1 MNIDRPL
8 DDLVKDSL
16 KAKRAE
22 KAAKKKEQLE
32 SKKKSQT
39 PQSSSE
45 GKKPSKGGDTKG
57 NNLRVKG
64 PIGKKRRPKK
74 NNNKNRPSNSNV
86 QLQDITEDDIAEAYA
101 NSASRKPGPSHINR
115 STKNRL
121 SGTKIVVSNLHP
133 DVTEDDIAELFGT
146 VGSLKNARLMKYGNR
161 DSIGEAE
168 VVFENMADALEA
180 IKRYNMVPLDN
191 QPLHI
196 TLVTASAS
204 AGKQQQQRRPNRT
217 NQRKP
222 SPDNGSYE
230 DRDQSPRNGG
240 GGGGFRQTSPDDDR
254 SAPGHRNG
262 SNRRPMKR
270 RNNRRNYN
278 RGLHNDDIDDRR
290 NRTGR
295 DGYAD

>member
-22 KAAKKKEQLE
+22 KAAKKKEQH
-32 SKKKSQT
+32 SKKKPQT
-39 PQSSSE
+39 PQPSSE
-45 GKKPSKGGDTKG
+45 GKKSSKGGDIKG
-57 NNLRVKG
+57 NNIRVRG
-64 PIGKKRRPKK
+64 NIGKKRRPKK
-74 NNNKNRPSNSNV
+74 NNNKNRPNNPNV
-86 QLQDITEDDIAEAYA
+86 QLQDITEEDIAEAYA
-101 NSASRKPGPSHINR
+101 ASRKSGPSHINR

-146 VGSLKNARLMKYGNR
+146 VGALKNARLMKYGNR

-204 AGKQQQQRRPNRT
+204 AGKQQQQRRPNRPS
-217 NQRKP
+217 QRKP
-222 SPDNGSYE
+222 SPDNASYE
-230 DRDQSPRNGG
+230 DRDQSPRA
-240 GGGGFRQTSPDDDR
+240 GGGFRQTSPDDDR
-254 SAPGHRNG
+254 SAPPHRNG
-262 SNRRPMKR
+262 STRRPIKR

-278 RGLHNDDIDDRR
+278 RGPHNDDVDDRR
-290 NRTGR
+290 NRAGR